1 MRRGDKA
8 TVRTAFVVLA
18 VVSAAAAL
26 YFTGWATIAKN
37 VVVLA
42 WRGNAVTNLARRTPF
57 TPPSDGSVSEQR
69 LEAYLQVCGRIKPF
83 GDKIDEWEAEHA
95 DGRRVSFKGRAA
107 GLVEAY
113 LHEFHLA
120 LEQRQMGPIEFA
132 WIEGRMREAHG
143 PASEAAPAANRALY
157 AKYRDRL
164 EGSTLGTH
172 ARRIALGFAQ

>member
-1 MRRGDKA
+1 MSRKDNAAVRN
-8 TVRTAFVVLA
+8 TVVALA
-18 VVSAAAAL
+18 VASAAAAL
-26 YFTGWATIAKN
+26 YLTGWATIAKN
-37 VVVLA
+37 VVALA

-57 TPPSDGSVSEQR
+57 TPPAGGSVSEQR

-95 DGRRVSFKGRAA
+95 EGRRVSFKGRAA

-113 LHEFHLA
+113 LHEFNLA
-120 LEQRQMGPIEFA
+120 LEQRQMGPTEFA
-132 WIEGRMREAHG
+132 WIESRMRETRG
-143 PASEAAPAANRALY
+143 PGSEAAPAANRALY

-164 EGSTLGTH
+164 EGSTLGPH